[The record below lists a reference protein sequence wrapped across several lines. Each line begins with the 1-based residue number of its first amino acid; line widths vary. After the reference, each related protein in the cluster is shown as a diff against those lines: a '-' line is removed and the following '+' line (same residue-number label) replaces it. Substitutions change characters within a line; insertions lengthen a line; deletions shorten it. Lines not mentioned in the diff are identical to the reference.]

1 VKVLVTGSA
10 GFIAGYLVE
19 DLLAHGHEVVGID
32 NLSKYGEVSKSYDGH
47 PRYRFVRGDAKDTAL
62 LKDLVRDCDQL
73 IALAAMIGEVLLAL
87 LWSAGRLRPVV
98 RDVLYRQVY
107 FTGVRAIPFAAFL
120 SLLVATM
127 VAVQAPYSA
136 AAGGNI
142 LGSVLVV
149 VLVRELGPLAAA
161 LIVVTRSGTAMAAEL
176 ATMGVS
182 GETDGLAGMGVE
194 PFEYLVLPRLVGTA
208 ISLVALTVLFLA
220 TSIFTSALLSPLLNG
235 PSPGPP
241 SWPPGRR
248 RRPGGPTGPPVS
260 ARRPGRGR

>member
-1 VKVLVTGSA
+1 MSSRLRSFLHGVGSP
-10 GFIAGYLVE
+10 
-19 DLLAHGHEVVGID
+19 VVGVVAYTID
-32 NLSKYGEVSKSYDGH
+32 
-47 PRYRFVRGDAKDTAL
+47 
-62 LKDLVRDCDQL
+62 
-73 IALAAMIGEVLLAL
+73 LAAMIGEVLLAL

-235 PSPGPP
+235 PSPGALLTLVAQSIHPADAAALLAKTVIPGLAIAAVACREGMSTWRASTDVPP
-241 SWPPGRR
+241 AVTATVVRGLSIIFLWN
-248 RRPGGPTGPPVS
+248 TVVS
-260 ARRPGRGR
+260 ALLYLA